1 MLVDW
6 VKRPEGGWLHICGL
20 VLNKGASKE
29 KDFENRLK
37 EEEDEHKKKVEFKA
51 HAAKVLDQAPFVPKA
66 SRKPLVEFK
75 EFQLATNERAE
86 VWEENEQKKA
96 EKEAE

>member
-1 MLVDW
+1 M
-6 VKRPEGGWLHICGL
+6 
-20 VLNKGASKE
+20 
-29 KDFENRLK
+29 K
-37 EEEDEHKKKVEFKA
+37 EESDEQKRKIEFKA
-51 HAAKVLDQAPFVPKA
+51 QAPKVLEQAPFVPKA